1 MLAGEHV
8 MRQSRIMS
16 MIEAATN
23 VVAGYGAA
31 VAMQNLKIGLAITIV
46 NIAKSYVLRRL
57 FAGGSM
63 R

>member
-1 MLAGEHV
+1 